1 MARAAAAADPTTI
14 KEDAAACTYKGLLR
28 ESVRLNPERAPSFSA
43 MAGASSK
50 GDLIDPARLRF
61 VRRVGSGAFAK
72 VDICELSSPGQPGRA
87 LVAVKRLIP
96 GVHRLSAVDLAVEAR
111 LLRSITHP
119 YITAFIGVGVDGKGA
134 GFLVEEC
141 VGGGTL
147 NRMVTRQMQ
156 RPHKTVYSHA
166 DAAAWAE
173 QVALALAY
181 LHDANPVIIHR
192 DLKLANILLREAPE
206 PGGPLTCA
214 VCDFGLSSSFIN
226 PSVRLGRA
234 QLNRSLGPEGEPP
247 GVVLNGSVADRER
260 SAAAS
265 GGGAGAGTA
274 TMAATTTSATAGL
287 QLERRLSAVREQ
299 FARISRGEEMDDAN
313 VAGRSAALG
322 AALQAWPEPR
332 GDGGSGSRGAS
343 GGGGGRRGSGGG
355 GGGGGRPA
363 PTTSTARPRPIA
375 TKAAADLTGRTG
387 SFMYMAPEV
396 TRSKPYSEK
405 ADVFSFGVVLYQLF
419 ARQTFAAVLLLLS
432 RGDPVDC
439 EIYAEKVARGY
450 RVPIPSRWPE
460 PVRELVASCWAQE
473 PEDRP
478 SMDDVA
484 RMIVRWGKEK
494 RRERKERDGGW
505 GSGMDGDGER
515 RTALSDAHTLTL
527 SFPLSPSPSPQQAH
541 LRDAGCFEEWDVARL
556 QAIKDAGCWACCGVM

>member
-1 MARAAAAADPTTI
+1 MARAAAAADPTKI
-14 KEDAAACTYKGLLR
+14 QDDQAACTYKGLLR
-28 ESVRLNPERAPSFSA
+28 ESVRLHPELAPSFSA

-72 VDICELSSPGQPGRA
+72 VDICELSTPGKQGKSM
-87 LVAVKRLIP
+87 VAVKRLIP

-134 GFLVEEC
+134 GFLVEEY

-156 RPHKTVYSHA
+156 KPHKCIFTHVE
-166 DAAAWAE
+166 AAAWVE

-192 DLKLANILLREAPE
+192 DLKLANILLREVPE
-206 PGGPLTCA
+206 AGGSLTCA

-247 GVVLNGSVADRER
+247 GVVLNGSFADRKR
-260 SAAAS
+260 AAAAA
-265 GGGAGAGTA
+265 GGEGGSDSRAGAPP
-274 TMAATTTSATAGL
+274 TTGAPM
-287 QLERRLSAVREQ
+287 ERRLSAVREQ
-299 FARISRGEEMDDAN
+299 FARVSRGELMDDST
-313 VAGRSAALG
+313 VAGRSAALD

-332 GDGGSGSRGAS
+332 GDGGSGSRGAA
-343 GGGGGRRGSGGG
+343 GTGRRGSPGGGATAATAGG
-355 GGGGGRPA
+355 GGGGGRG
-363 PTTSTARPRPIA
+363 ARPRPV
-375 TKAAADLTGRTG
+375 TSKAAADLTGRTG

-484 RMIVRWGKEK
+484 RMIVSWRGG
-494 RRERKERDGGW
+494 RRGGRERKKNGAGN
-505 GSGMDGDGER
+505 GSL
-515 RTALSDAHTLTL
+515 LSPLLTPFFFCTLTL
-527 SFPLSPSPSPQQAH
+527 HRSLHSCRLTSGMRAALSSGTWPGSRRSRTRA
-541 LRDAGCFEEWDVARL
+541 AGRA
-556 QAIKDAGCWACCGVM
+556 AG